1 MRRQPRLKRNQ
12 PCPCG
17 SAKKYK
23 RCCWGKV
30 DWPEVIATRDT
41 VNIAKHLSIR
51 GKNMVFLEHLAAA
64 LQLDRKRMP
73 SLSQFKRAFT
83 PRAVRDI
90 FASVGAV
97 WHDGENL
104 EQALRQEREVTS
116 GLYVGMYEPQ
126 RILRGI
132 TRHSLYTERILLV
145 DPFMHPMFVRD
156 QFSPLLH
163 PEQHRSTALRWA
175 RLWLKMAPWIY
186 ADLVHFIRTPG
197 DFDKR
202 LDVEADRITR
212 ERYQRHPVLKKHVAN
227 ELESD
232 PEMLESYKRQILLR
246 MPDEYF
252 RQRIREQGLTLSE
265 DEVERVVR
273 AIRADAENDPFVLE
287 PVEGK
292 GQELLQASSGASYE
306 MAKWTSGLSGSH
318 LITDIAS
325 RWAEIKVDRR
335 EAEIDD
341 DVWTP
346 FAKAFGG
353 VDFTFLNSVPL
364 DAALTLRKRGHLHD
378 LRTCL
383 GKAWRACRDED
394 DFADGNVRHL
404 TAELEDQMRMADA
417 EWTDIKASLTQVIG
431 TELSAAALGGAGVL
445 TGEAQ
450 WVAGGLIAGGTVAA
464 GITGTMVQRLRRAAH
479 MKRHPASFFLGL
491 ARREPGER

>member
-1 MRRQPRLKRNQ
+1 MRRKPRLRRNQ

-23 RCCWGKV
+23 KCCLGKV
-30 DWPEVIATRDT
+30 DWAEVSSTPDPVKISQ
-41 VNIAKHLSIR
+41 HLSMR
-51 GKNMVFLEHLAAA
+51 GKNIMFLECLASA
-64 LQLDRKRMP
+64 LQLDRKRAP
-73 SLSQFKRAFT
+73 SLRQFKRAFT
-83 PRAVRDI
+83 PRAVREI
-90 FASVGAV
+90 FASVAAV
-97 WHDGENL
+97 WYEGEEL
-104 EQALRQEREVTS
+104 ERVLREEREATS
-116 GLYVGMYEPQ
+116 GLYVGVYEPR

-145 DPFMHPMFVRD
+145 DPFINPLFVRD
-156 QFSPLLH
+156 EFSPLYH

-175 RLWLKMAPWIY
+175 WLWLMMAPWID
-186 ADLVHFIRTPG
+186 ADLVHFIRTPD
-197 DFDKR
+197 DFDR
-202 LDVEADRITR
+202 ELAAEAYRITSQR
-212 ERYQRHPVLKKHVAN
+212 YERNPKLKSYLAD
-227 ELESD
+227 ELEND
-232 PEMLESYKRQILLR
+232 PEIFESYKRQILLR

-252 RQRIREQGLTLSE
+252 RQTIREQGLTSSE
-265 DEVERVVR
+265 DELERVVR
-273 AIRADAENDPFVLE
+273 AIRAAAENDPLVLE

-306 MAKWTSGLSGSH
+306 MAKWTSALSGSH

-325 RWAEIKVDRR
+325 RWAEIEVDRR
-335 EAEIDD
+335 EAGIDD

-346 FAKAFGG
+346 FAKAFAG
-353 VDFTFLNSVPL
+353 VDFTFLNNVPL
-364 DAALTLRKRGHLHD
+364 DAALTLRKEGHLHD

-394 DFADGNVRHL
+394 DFAGSNVRNL

-417 EWTDIKASLTQVIG
+417 EWTDIRASLAQMIG
-431 TELSAAALGGAGVL
+431 AEIAAAIGGTGVVL

-464 GITGTMVQRLRRAAH
+464 GITGTVVQKLRRGAH

-491 ARREPGER
+491 SK